1 MNLIRFPVSS
11 TNIFPIANTVNGG
24 QLVTEFNLRSRES
37 VGTSESVE
45 YMIGPSY
52 VHSESDFFVSV
63 QSAADE
69 YFNVAIPISSSALQ
83 IGAGRAVI
91 NGHFFESLV
100 PIVIDMPT
108 LAAAA
113 IDNNETPLRGSLS
126 VGLRAFYSTEQTL
139 AGSLLDENNEDM
151 YEGIQIIILPT
162 SEFKT
167 PKDCPTDQTQITAH
181 LLLATFTYFNGVITN
196 IVNNYPG
203 KCEMLD
209 AMRVGNIDSLLET
222 NYMSKVGLNPKKFYT
237 VSGKFDGAA
246 SSMEWCDSTD
256 SMMVW
261 DTLTPSYTSEQP
273 AIQTAQFFADSST
286 GKVSLIVPH
295 KQIDGMQTSQGVRQY
310 FEPAVLQF
318 PVADFN
324 TGAPGAVDSTYTQ
337 NVKNVADRIN
347 NLYNLTNG
355 KQKAYVAELHAVSD
369 LPELNQKD
377 WDVGDYI
384 VVGQDFTIQQDS
396 AETYSRKPSTIY
408 LVLPGPVYSIVYSG
422 TEMNQYTKGAELA
435 RIRSTVEPN
444 IDDQQVYN
452 EDYWT
457 LANYNGI
464 PTKDYFLY
472 IYVDSNNVEHTYYY
486 SVLMSGRKQYSDP
499 LMITAHMQLA
509 TTSIIGGFLDAPDN
523 AIDNGYVVLDSNGH
537 LRVRDYSLLRSG
549 TLAYQ
554 LGEDFTVPSAL
565 TVSEIQKYL
574 DEYVNQ
580 RIAFP
585 TAAQLENSEP
595 NRIHV
600 YIDITHDDEGGTLNI
615 YDIDSRFDTC
625 VEFHITGN
633 ATDNVTINIYDC
645 QRVMID
651 NTIGGSPI
659 INIYRSG
666 LYYDSEILDY
676 VSTIRDFTIWYERFS
691 SDDPYLSVDGM
702 TISQDMSDGVYS
714 TMNVS
719 SSEDWGSSNPNDNHF
734 SIALRSVT
742 FDKTGT
748 VSGCGLLVRNSSTV
762 NVEFGKFVTVDTFE
776 LPQGPNLMYPRTRL
790 KKQIKVTGQFIS
802 ENTDETLGYV
812 IQNTSFSALTQAYGD
827 SYTDGVAKGQ
837 VAFLVDAFNVM
848 TTAEAQ
854 IDAWDANTFHYF
866 YGTTN
871 Y

>member
-37 VGTSESVE
+37 VGTAESVE

-63 QSAADE
+63 QSAADG
-69 YFNVAIPISSSALQ
+69 YFNTSIPISSSALQ

-100 PIVIDMPT
+100 PIVIDMPE
-108 LAAAA
+108 LVAAAEQNG
-113 IDNNETPLRGSLS
+113 DTPLRGSLS
-126 VGLRAFYSTEQTL
+126 VGLRAFYSTEQTI
-139 AGSLLDENNEDM
+139 AGSLLDENNNDM
-151 YEGIQIIILPT
+151 YEGIQIIVLPT

-181 LLLATFTYFNGVITN
+181 LLLATFSYFNGVISN

-203 KCEMLD
+203 KCEMFD

-237 VSGKFDGAA
+237 VAGKYTESAA
-246 SSMEWCDSTD
+246 AMEWCDSTD

-261 DTLTPSYTSEQP
+261 DTLTPTYTTEAPRIS
-273 AIQTAQFFADSST
+273 IAQFFADSST

-310 FEPAVLQF
+310 FEPAILDF
-318 PVADFN
+318 PIADFN
-324 TGAPGAVDSTYTQ
+324 TGSPGAVDSNYTQ
-337 NVKNVADRIN
+337 NVKSVTEKVN
-347 NLYNLTNG
+347 NLYYLTNG
-355 KQKAYVAELHAVSD
+355 KQKEYIPELQNVAEL
-369 LPELNQKD
+369 PEINPF
-377 WDVGDYI
+377 WNVGDY
-384 VVGQDFTIQQDS
+384 VAVGQDFTIQYES
-396 AETYSRKPSTIY
+396 TETFSRRPSTMY
-408 LVLPGPVYSIVYSG
+408 LVLPGAVLSIQYFGEILFDGLPGVELARKISTEEPDTVHDPVYSQYWQINDYYGVSG
-422 TEMNQYTKGAELA
+422 Q
-435 RIRSTVEPN
+435 
-444 IDDQQVYN
+444 
-452 EDYWT
+452 
-457 LANYNGI
+457 
-464 PTKDYFLY
+464 DYFLY
-472 IYVDSNNVEHTYYY
+472 IYVDGNNVEHTYYY
-486 SVLMSGRKQYSDP
+486 RVMGSGKKRYSDP
-499 LMITAHMQLA
+499 IMITGRIPLA
-509 TTSIIGGFLDAPDN
+509 STSVIGGFLDAPDN

-537 LRVRDYSLLRSG
+537 LRVRDYALLRSG

-554 LGEDFTVPSAL
+554 LGEDFTVPTGL

-580 RIAFP
+580 RVAFP
-585 TAAQLENSEP
+585 TAAQLNNSDP

-600 YIDITHDDEGGTLNI
+600 YIDIPNDEEGGTLNI

-633 ATDNVTINIYDC
+633 ASDNVTINISDC

-651 NTIGGSPI
+651 NTIGGTPI
-659 INIYRSG
+659 INIYRTG
-666 LYYDSEILDY
+666 LYYDSDVLDY
-676 VSTIRDFTIWYERFS
+676 VSIIRDFSIWYERFS
-691 SDDPYLSVDGM
+691 SDDKYLTVDGM
-702 TISQDMSDGVYS
+702 TVIQDMSDGVYS

-734 SIALRSVT
+734 SIALRSIT

-748 VSGCGLLVRNSSTV
+748 ISGCGLLVRNSSTV

-790 KKQIKVTGQFIS
+790 KKQIKVTGQFIA
-802 ENTDETLGYV
+802 ENTDPTLGYV
-812 IQNTSFSALTQAYGD
+812 IQNTSFSALTQAYSD
-827 SYTDGVAKGQ
+827 SYVNGKINGQ
-837 VAFLVDAFNVM
+837 VAFLVEAFNVA
-848 TTAEAQ
+848 TTAQAQ

>member
-52 VHSESDFFVSV
+52 VHSESDFLVSV

-69 YFNVAIPISSSALQ
+69 YFNTSIPISSSALQ

-100 PIVIDMPT
+100 PIVIDMPQ
-108 LAAAA
+108 LAIEASQRG
-113 IDNNETPLRGSLS
+113 DTPLRGSLS

-139 AGSLLDENNEDM
+139 AGSLLDENSEDM

-181 LLLATFTYFNGVITN
+181 LLLATFSYFNGIISN

-237 VSGKFDGAA
+237 VAGKYTENVAA
-246 SSMEWCDSTD
+246 MEWCDSTD

-261 DTLTPSYTSEQP
+261 DTLTPAYTTEPP
-273 AIQTAQFFADSST
+273 AITTAQFFADT
-286 GKVSLIVPH
+286 ALGKVDLVIPH
-295 KQIDGMQTSQGVRQY
+295 KQIDGMQTSQGERQY
-310 FEPAVLQF
+310 FEPVVLEF
-318 PVADFN
+318 PVANFD
-324 TGAPGAVDSTYTQ
+324 TGAPGAVDNNYTQ
-337 NVKNVADRIN
+337 NVKAVSDKVNT
-347 NLYNLTNG
+347 LFNLTNG
-355 KQKAYVAELHAVSD
+355 KQKAFVAELQSID
-369 LPELNQKD
+369 ELPELNQ
-377 WDVGDYI
+377 WWNVGDYI
-384 VVGQDFTIQQDS
+384 VVGQDFTVQYQS
-396 AETYSRKPSTIY
+396 TELSRRPSTMY
-408 LVLPGPVYSIVYSG
+408 VVLPGPVFSLFCTGSEPASTLKDG
-422 TEMNQYTKGAELA
+422 TELA
-435 RIRSTVEPN
+435 RKVSNIEPDTLN
-444 IDDQQVYN
+444 SSIYN
-452 EDYWT
+452 EYWT
-457 LANYNGI
+457 LSNYDGI
-464 PTKDYFLY
+464 PNKDYFLY
-472 IYVDSNNVEHTYYY
+472 IYVDPDNVEHKYYY
-486 SVLMSGRKQYSDP
+486 GVLTCGKKHYSDP
-499 LMITAHMQLA
+499 MMITAHMQLA

-537 LRVRDYSLLRSG
+537 LRVRDYALLRSG

-554 LGEDFTVPSAL
+554 LGEDFTVPTGLS
-565 TVSEIQKYL
+565 VSEIQKYL

-580 RIAFP
+580 RVAFP
-585 TAAQLENSEP
+585 TAAQLNNSDP

-600 YIDITHDDEGGTLNI
+600 YIDIPNDEEGGTLNI

-633 ATDNVTINIYDC
+633 ASDNVTINISDC

-651 NTIGGSPI
+651 NTIGGTPI
-659 INIYRSG
+659 INIYRTG

-676 VSTIRDFTIWYERFS
+676 VSIIRDFSIWYERFS
-691 SDDPYLSVDGM
+691 SDDKYLTVDGM
-702 TISQDMSDGVYS
+702 TVIQDMSDGVYS

-734 SIALRSVT
+734 SIALRSIT

-748 VSGCGLLVRNSSTV
+748 ISGCGLLVRNSSTV

-790 KKQIKVTGQFIS
+790 KKHVKVTGQFIS

-812 IQNTSFSALTQAYGD
+812 IQNTSFSALTQAYSD
-827 SYTDGVAKGQ
+827 SYENGKLNGQ
-837 VAFLVDAFNVM
+837 VAFLVEAFNIS
-848 TTAEAQ
+848 TTTRAQ

>member
-11 TNIFPIANTVNGG
+11 TNIFPIANTVSGG

-37 VGTSESVE
+37 IGTSESVE

-52 VHSESDFFVSV
+52 VHSESDFYVSV
-63 QSAADE
+63 QIASDE
-69 YFNVAIPISSSALQ
+69 YFNANVPISSSALQ

-108 LAAAA
+108 LAAQA
-113 IDNNETPLRGSLS
+113 IENNETPLRGSLS
-126 VGLRAFYSTEQTL
+126 VGLRAFYSTEQTI

-167 PKDCPTDQTQITAH
+167 PKDSPADQTQITAH

-237 VSGKFDGAA
+237 VAGKFNGTD

-261 DTLTPSYTSEQP
+261 DTLTPTYTSTQP
-273 AIQTAQFFADSST
+273 AIQVAQFMADSGT
-286 GKVSLIVPH
+286 GKVNLVVPH
-295 KQIDGMQTSQGVRQY
+295 KQIDGMSSSSGQDRY
-310 FEPAVLQF
+310 FAPAVLPF
-318 PVADFN
+318 PVADFT
-324 TGAPGAVDSTYTQ
+324 TGTPGAVDKYYTQ
-337 NVKNVADRIN
+337 SVKNVADKLN
-347 NLYNLTNG
+347 NLYSLANG
-355 KQKAYVAELHAVSD
+355 KQKAYIAEMQDTVE
-369 LPELNQKD
+369 LPPINPE
-377 WDVGDYI
+377 WTIGDYV
-384 VVGQDFTIQQDS
+384 VVGQDYTIQYQNS
-396 AETYSRKPSTIY
+396 TLSRRPSTMYI
-408 LVLPGPVYSIVYSG
+408 VLAGPVLSLMYLSETLIPQLS
-422 TEMNQYTKGAELA
+422 GAELG
-435 RIRSTVEPN
+435 RKVSNVEP
-444 IDDQQVYN
+444 DTTSVAVYN
-452 EDYWT
+452 TYWDINSYYG
-457 LANYNGI
+457 APG
-464 PTKDYFLY
+464 DYFLY
-472 IYVDSNNVEHTYYY
+472 IYVDGNNVEHTYYY
-486 SVLMSGRKQYSDP
+486 NVLMSGQKRYSDAV
-499 LMITAHMQLA
+499 MITGQIPLA
-509 TTSIIGGFLDAPDN
+509 ETTVIGGFLNAPDT
-523 AIDNGYVVLDSNGH
+523 AIDDGYVVLDSNGH
-537 LRVRDYSLLRSG
+537 LRVKDYALLRSG

-554 LGEDFTVPSAL
+554 LGEDFTVPTAL

-585 TAAQLENSEP
+585 TNAQLDNSDP

-666 LYYDSEILDY
+666 LYYDSDILDY
-676 VSTIRDFTIWYERFS
+676 VSTIRDFSLWYERFS
-691 SDDPYLSVDGM
+691 VEDPYLSVDGM
-702 TISQDMSDGVYS
+702 TISQDMSDGIYS
-714 TMNVS
+714 TTNVA

-734 SIALRSVT
+734 SIALQSVT

-748 VSGCGLLVRNSSTV
+748 IAGCGLLVRNSSTV

-790 KKQIKVTGQFIS
+790 KKQIKVTGQFIA

-812 IQNTSFSALTQAYGD
+812 IQNTSFTALTQAYGD
-827 SYTDGVAKGQ
+827 SYADGVAKGQ

-848 TTAEAQ
+848 TTATAQ
-854 IDAWDANTFHYF
+854 IDAWDSNTFHYF
-866 YGTTN
+866 YGTIN